1 MLSLQNLLELPH
13 RSPLQSRVQNL
24 RQMRPTYLLIKLEG
38 LVLEVDVVTE
48 RVVQRAAM
56 DALPITIVFRKVP
69 T

>member
-1 MLSLQNLLELPH
+1 MLSLQTPLEQLR
-13 RSPLQSRVQNL
+13 RSPLQPQAQNL

-38 LVLEVDVVTE
+38 LVLEVDAVME

-56 DALPITIVFRKVP
+56 DVRPITTVFRKVP